1 MNGSLLLL
9 LAAAAS
15 AGPATK
21 AGVATARAAVRQADV
36 DMARAAAAR
45 DLDRFLSFLAD
56 DVSFFPDGAPIAK
69 GKPAVRVLWAPFF
82 EAQGPALSRT
92 PATVEVAASGDL
104 AYTTGTFE
112 VKGTDAQGK
121 ATHKYGKYV
130 TIWRRRPGGGWKV
143 AVDIGNDVP
152 PPERDFGP
160 PPLP

>member
-1 MNGSLLLL
+1 MNVLLTVL

-15 AGPATK
+15 GASGAK

-36 DMARAAAAR
+36 DMARAVAAR

-82 EAQGPALSRT
+82 EAQGPALSWT

-112 VKGTDAQGK
+112 MKGTDAQGK
-121 ATHKYGKYV
+121 ATHEYGKYV
-130 TIWRRRPGGGWKV
+130 TIWRKRPDGWKV
-143 AVDIGNDVP
+143 AVDIGNSEP